1 MRRIILI
8 IFSCLI
14 AVSNLIAQEKNITV
28 NTISNYKTTF
38 LEIKAD
44 TAKVSMQIKKAFAIR
59 NNYPDSAIT
68 ILDSALIL
76 SKEIDYTDGIART
89 LNALGLCYIAK
100 AKYDSAIYILNM
112 AIPFCQKA
120 IFYKEILMEVYSNM
134 SMPYTVKGD
143 YTKGLYY
150 LYKAVEEAEMRK
162 ITDNY
167 LLSNVYCNL
176 GGQLLT
182 LNENDKAIY
191 YLKKAQYHVLKT
203 NDISNQARIL
213 DYIGGA
219 YYQKDELDSALPF
232 FLNAISTSKLSGNTA
247 IQKNVL
253 QNVGKLFIKKH
264 KETEA
269 IGYLRKALDID
280 SNNKQMTED
289 NLTIYYDLGSAY
301 YQLKNY
307 KQAEEMLLPAMK
319 IADKTGIKNHMT
331 DGYLTLA
338 SIYYNTGK
346 YKQAYEQEKMYS
358 DRYDSILN
366 HENVNQLDEEEVKY
380 KTAEKD
386 KEIAQKQL
394 LITNQQDRLKEKN
407 ILIYSIVIVFLLIAV
422 LLFILWKSFR
432 QKQKIEQL
440 RAIMEGEEKERKRI
454 ARDLHDGISQ
464 TISAAKINLIAI
476 ENEIPFESA
485 DQKKKFEKI
494 VGLVDSSFREIR
506 TISHNMMPN
515 ALLESGLALVI
526 KQFVDDIDSSV
537 IKINLYTQGLE
548 KHFDSS
554 IETILYR
561 VIQECVTNVI
571 KHAQAS
577 QLDISLIKDD
587 EGVRVTI
594 EDNGKGFNLNDI
606 NAFTG
611 IGLKNIFSRIDFLH
625 GKVEF
630 DSSPDN
636 GTLVSIYVPV

>member
-1 MRRIILI
+1 MG
-8 IFSCLI
+8 
-14 AVSNLIAQEKNITV
+14 
-28 NTISNYKTTF
+28 
-38 LEIKAD
+38 
-44 TAKVSMQIKKAFAIR
+44 
-59 NNYPDSAIT
+59 P
-68 ILDSALIL
+68 
-76 SKEIDYTDGIART
+76 
-89 LNALGLCYIAK
+89 
-100 AKYDSAIYILNM
+100 
-112 AIPFCQKA
+112 
-120 IFYKEILMEVYSNM
+120 
-134 SMPYTVKGD
+134 
-143 YTKGLYY
+143 
-150 LYKAVEEAEMRK
+150 
-162 ITDNY
+162 
-167 LLSNVYCNL
+167 
-176 GGQLLT
+176 
-182 LNENDKAIY
+182 
-191 YLKKAQYHVLKT
+191 
-203 NDISNQARIL
+203 
-213 DYIGGA
+213 GGA
-219 YYQKDELDSALPF
+219 M
-232 FLNAISTSKLSGNTA
+232 GM
-247 IQKNVL
+247 
-253 QNVGKLFIKKH
+253 KK
-264 KETEA
+264 
-269 IGYLRKALDID
+269 G
-280 SNNKQMTED
+280 M
-289 NLTIYYDLGSAY
+289 
-301 YQLKNY
+301 
-307 KQAEEMLLPAMK
+307 
-319 IADKTGIKNHMT
+319 
-331 DGYLTLA
+331 
-338 SIYYNTGK
+338 
-346 YKQAYEQEKMYS
+346 
-358 DRYDSILN
+358 
-366 HENVNQLDEEEVKY
+366 ENR
-380 KTAEKD
+380 
-386 KEIAQKQL
+386 
-394 LITNQQDRLKEKN
+394 QDRLKEKN

-454 ARDLHDGISQ
+454 ARDLHDGVSQ